1 MLMAMICQQEEC
13 HSFANI
19 NASFQRPLGS
29 RPRISGISGRSRR
42 WKVNEIAKLNRKGT
56 AVRGVFDGG
65 KEEEEREGRES
76 LDFFRK
82 VSSNGLEITVFPPL
96 LLVRP

>member
-1 MLMAMICQQEEC
+1 MYILISMI
-13 HSFANI
+13 
-19 NASFQRPLGS
+19 
-29 RPRISGISGRSRR
+29 RICDSI
-42 WKVNEIAKLNRKGT
+42 NEIAKLNRKGS

-65 KEEEEREGRES
+65 KEEEEEGREGRES